1 MKRIDKFLYDIK
13 LDKRIVGDSGDMEF
27 DTEEEARADA
37 NKFIRD
43 ELSKEYN
50 RKIID
55 FKILLYKAFI

>member
-1 MKRIDKFLYDIK
+1 MKRIDKFLYDVK
-13 LDKRIVGDSGDMEF
+13 LDEQIVGDSGDMEF